1 MAETQTMPELPKTF
15 KAAVYDKP
23 GEVSTKVT
31 ELDMP
36 EPGPGEILV
45 KLSHSGVCHSDF
57 GVMTCSWK
65 GLPFPTPAGQ
75 VGGHEGVGKIVK
87 LGPGS
92 AGVKI
97 GDRVGIK
104 WMADICGSCP
114 ACLEGHDGV
123 CFNGKI
129 SGYYT
134 PGTFQQYVLAPAN
147 YVTPIPDG
155 LSSAEAAPM
164 LCAGVTV
171 YSALRKSGAKSGQWV
186 ALLGAGGGLG
196 HIACQIAS
204 KGMAMR
210 VIGID
215 ADAKKDLV
223 LQSGAEQ
230 FVGLS
235 EGDTAAKVLELTGGL
250 GVSAALVLTAAN
262 GAYASAPGM
271 LKFGGRLVCVGL
283 PEGEMKPIATAFP
296 QVLVAKAQSIVG
308 VAVGNRQ
315 EAIETLE
322 LASRGLVKTHFRVEK
337 MDKLTEVFK
346 EMEEGKLQGR
356 VVLDLET
363 E

>member
-1 MAETQTMPELPKTF
+1 MSRLEIAWVLNGWLIFVALAVSRFLPH
-15 KAAVYDKP
+15 
-23 GEVSTKVT
+23 
-31 ELDMP
+31 
-36 EPGPGEILV
+36 
-45 KLSHSGVCHSDF
+45 SHSSILMC
-57 GVMTCSWK
+57 MT
-65 GLPFPTPAGQ
+65 A
-75 VGGHEGVGKIVK
+75 
-87 LGPGS
+87 
-92 AGVKI
+92 
-97 GDRVGIK
+97 
-104 WMADICGSCP
+104 

-134 PGTFQQYVLAPAN
+134 PGTFQQYVLAPAS
-147 YVTPIPDG
+147 YVTPIPEG

-215 ADAKKDLV
+215 ADAKKGLV
-223 LQSGAEQ
+223 MQSGAEH

-283 PEGEMKPIATAFP
+283 PEGERKPIATAFP

-322 LASRGLVKTHFRVEK
+322 LASRGLIKTHYRVEK
-337 MDKLTEVFK
+337 MDKLTEVSAAAESSEFGANSLCRSSRK
-346 EMEEGKLQGR
+346 WKKAHYKAELSWTWR
-356 VVLDLET
+356 RNRD
-363 E
+363 